1 MITKTDRAGT
11 GLNKVPVGLKR
22 IVAVC
27 IAAVCVIG
35 CMQTGIVTAKAE
47 DEESEMDFVKECIK
61 ECVQADEK
69 SWSQFSDEEFPRG
82 SSDLQTY
89 LLTGLCGYYDYK
101 TPGDHYYPESA
112 LLIHVDENKL
122 VSVYASDGVNKWP
135 IEYSFEDDK
144 GNYIGWTTD
153 GVNINIVKHS
163 DADYTDYYD
172 IDTKKPAHTI
182 YMNYDL
188 SVAPTPDIPAP
199 PVSEKVDWKTDPG
212 SFYYAYDDSNYGYV
226 SGKYTTYIS
235 AYDDDEGDVGLG
247 DGTNVVIRS
256 TKITSI
262 SKKAFAMGDIKEIK
276 KVKIYLPEE
285 KFKAYKTMLLK
296 VSSIKKLKKAGKVK
310 FYTLNKWNGKILAHR
325 DSYVEFAT
333 EPDYV
338 YGATQATTRGEW
350 YDENVI
356 ASREDS
362 LKNTNV
368 KKGSKAYKRL
378 VEYGEYSL
386 DEFGD
391 SSW

>member
-1 MITKTDRAGT
+1 MITKAGKAGI
-11 GLNKVPVGLKR
+11 GLNKVSTGLKR

-47 DEESEMDFVKECIK
+47 DEESEIAFVKKSLK
-61 ECVQADEK
+61 ECAQSLSKE
-69 SWSQFSDEEFPRG
+69 SPRG
-82 SSDLQTY
+82 SNDLQTFII
-89 LLTGLCGYYDYK
+89 TGLYDYCDYK
-101 TPGDHYYPESA
+101 TPGDHYYPGKA
-112 LLIHVDENKL
+112 LLVHVDENKL
-122 VSVYASDGVNKWP
+122 VTVYASDGVNKWP

-144 GNYIGWTTD
+144 GNNIGWTTD

-172 IDTKKPAHTI
+172 IDTKKPAHTMFI
-182 YMNYDL
+182 NREI

-199 PVSEKVDWKTDPG
+199 PVSEKVAWDTDPG
-212 SFYYAYDDSNYGYV
+212 SFNYICDAGYGYV

-235 AYDDDEGDVGLG
+235 ACNNDIDDIGFG

-262 SKKAFAMGDIKEIK
+262 SKKAFKAGDIKEIK

-296 VSSIKKLKKAGKVK
+296 VPSIKKVNKAGKVK
-310 FYTLNKWNGKILAHR
+310 FYTLNKWNGKILAR
-325 DSYVEFAT
+325 GDSDITFTT